1 MHHRCLYI
9 SHPSSE
15 GIPSPTQEYNLTY
28 SKPAPPQAFLLCL
41 LVPIPLLL
49 DIMLPDDRQEHLI
62 QRRRADAVVLDAK
75 LFLHLL
81 EPHNEVPEGALRRD
95 ALLGAHSRL
104 LAFGPKRR
112 LRDH

>member
-49 DIMLPDDRQEHLI
+49 DNILPDDRQAHQI
-62 QRRRADAVVLDAK
+62 QHRRAVGVGLRCGRVAAADEVQVAAVAV
-75 LFLHLL
+75 
-81 EPHNEVPEGALRRD
+81 GC
-95 ALLGAHSRL
+95 ALLGWGAL
-104 LAFGPKRR
+104 GKLARGVVAGACLP
-112 LRDH
+112 